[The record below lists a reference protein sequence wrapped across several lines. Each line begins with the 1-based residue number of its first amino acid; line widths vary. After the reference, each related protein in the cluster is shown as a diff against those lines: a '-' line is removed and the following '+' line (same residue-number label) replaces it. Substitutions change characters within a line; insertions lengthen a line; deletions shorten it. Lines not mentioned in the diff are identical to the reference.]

1 MVNHEYTMI
10 NMIRIRWYIMINILI
25 IDINIIYK
33 PFPVMAGHLSIARR
47 PVQAAAVLMLGAA
60 LAGIHA
66 QGDQEA

>member
-1 MVNHEYTMI
+1 
-10 NMIRIRWYIMINILI
+10 
-25 IDINIIYK
+25 
-33 PFPVMAGHLSIARR
+33 MAGHLSIARR